1 MKILTDEQRRQLLE
15 NGQRQHRAEVRC
27 NPIDFEPVVKLFT
40 PDAGAVWFLTGLL
53 PSDPDIA
60 FGLCNAG
67 LGYPELGYV
76 RVSELEAL
84 RGSWGPLVERDLRF
98 KATKPLS
105 ADAEE
110 AYAHGRIIT

>member
-1 MKILTDEQRRQLLE
+1 M
-15 NGQRQHRAEVRC
+15 RC
-27 NPIDFEPVVKLFT
+27 NPIDFEPVVKPFT
-40 PDAGAVWFLTGLL
+40 PDAGAVWLLTGLL

-60 FGLCNAG
+60 FGLCDPG

-76 RVSELEAL
+76 RLSELEAL
-84 RGSWGPLVERDLRF
+84 RGPWGPLVERDLRF

-105 ADAEE
+105 AYAEE

>member
-40 PDAGAVWFLTGLL
+40 PDVGAVWFLTGLL

-60 FGLCNAG
+60 FGLCDPG
-67 LGYPELGYV
+67 LGY
-76 RVSELEAL
+76 
-84 RGSWGPLVERDLRF
+84 WGPLVERDLRF

-105 ADAEE
+105 AYAEE